1 MSRLSVM
8 VTACAMVLYSSIS
21 FAHHSHAMFDPDKIT
36 TLSGT
41 VKEFDFME
49 PHSFIQLL
57 SDQDHQVW
65 SIELQAGPS
74 LGSRYGGW
82 NRNALRAGDKVTA
95 KIHPL
100 RSGALG
106 GDLLEL
112 TKADGTK
119 LGFRVNQNQ
128 GAPGQ
133 APAQASKP
141 PGQG

>member
-1 MSRLSVM
+1 MH
-8 VTACAMVLYSSIS
+8 SSIS
-21 FAHHSHAMFDPDKIT
+21 FAHHSHAMFNPEKVT
-36 TLSGT
+36 TLTGT
-41 VKEFDFME
+41 VKEFDYVQ

-65 SIELQAGPS
+65 AIELQSGPS
-74 LGSRYGGW
+74 QGRHGMW
-82 NRNALRAGDKVTA
+82 NKNSLQAGEKITA

-106 GDLLEL
+106 GDLIEL

-119 LGFRVNQNQ
+119 LGFRIGQ
-128 GAPGQ
+128 GAA
-133 APAQASKP
+133 APSAKP